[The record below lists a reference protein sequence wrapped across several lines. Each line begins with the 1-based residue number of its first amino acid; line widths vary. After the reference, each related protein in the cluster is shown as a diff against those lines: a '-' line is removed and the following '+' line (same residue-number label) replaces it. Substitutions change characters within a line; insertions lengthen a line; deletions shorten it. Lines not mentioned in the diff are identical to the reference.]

1 MSQNFIF
8 FDVETSGINKYF
20 GQIFQFAAI
29 LTDENFTVL
38 DRFEIRSKRMSHI
51 IPEPGALLVTGILP
65 TQLENAKYTY
75 YEFSSLIREK
85 MLEWSP
91 ATFCGY
97 NSLKFD
103 EPFMRSMY
111 YQNLYS
117 PYLSQTNGNKRID
130 ILPMVFAMEHLFPE
144 ALCFP
149 LNEKGKT
156 SKKLEHIAV
165 SNGFENHNAHDA
177 MGDVLATIHMAKL
190 IKSRAPSL
198 WNNCNYCSSRQDFK
212 EFIKNKNWVLIHD
225 NNNGWPITFPGVEI
239 SRVNDDRDS
248 LFYDLRYSV
257 KKIACNNLDENF
269 SGRDRP
275 FRMVRNSNMPIIFDR
290 NEINSL
296 NVSGLDLSLLDDLA
310 TQIKSDDTVKAAASQ
325 FQNAFSDYQES
336 PYIEEQIYRD
346 FESFNNNRSLMEKFH
361 NSNPQEKITIARQ
374 FTDERFRAFARRI
387 VFDNFQSYMCKTD
400 IEEFKTRIIERINS
414 KDDVPWNTVGSA
426 IQKCDVLIEK
436 SNFCKSDV
444 GVIKKYYET
453 LRNLDSPAA
462 KSSKT

>member
-144 ALCFP
+144 AL
-149 LNEKGKT
+149 
-156 SKKLEHIAV
+156 
-165 SNGFENHNAHDA
+165 
-177 MGDVLATIHMAKL
+177 
-190 IKSRAPSL
+190 
-198 WNNCNYCSSRQDFK
+198 
-212 EFIKNKNWVLIHD
+212 
-225 NNNGWPITFPGVEI
+225 
-239 SRVNDDRDS
+239 
-248 LFYDLRYSV
+248 
-257 KKIACNNLDENF
+257 
-269 SGRDRP
+269 
-275 FRMVRNSNMPIIFDR
+275 RN
-290 NEINSL
+290 
-296 NVSGLDLSLLDDLA
+296 
-310 TQIKSDDTVKAAASQ
+310 
-325 FQNAFSDYQES
+325 
-336 PYIEEQIYRD
+336 
-346 FESFNNNRSLMEKFH
+346 
-361 NSNPQEKITIARQ
+361 
-374 FTDERFRAFARRI
+374 
-387 VFDNFQSYMCKTD
+387 
-400 IEEFKTRIIERINS
+400 
-414 KDDVPWNTVGSA
+414 
-426 IQKCDVLIEK
+426 
-436 SNFCKSDV
+436 
-444 GVIKKYYET
+444 
-453 LRNLDSPAA
+453 
-462 KSSKT
+462 